1 MMFDVLIVLLGTTAG
16 VMAGLLS
23 GIGAFAT
30 VLICYP
36 FLLQLD
42 PYHIILFYVCLITAT
57 QYVGSVVA
65 IYLGIPGEA
74 TSLPSVLEGGRLYKK
89 RMAHFAI
96 TN

>member
-1 MMFDVLIVLLGTTAG
+1 MDGLPVILFDLLIVVLGTMAG
-16 VMAGLLS
+16 IMAGLMS

-74 TSLPSVLEGGRLYKK
+74 GYTKDRWHTMP
-89 RMAHFAI
+89 
-96 TN
+96 